1 MNNNNIPWVIKYAP
15 FKIDEMIMN
24 QSLKDMFNNMIE
36 TKTLSNMTLYG
47 IAGCGKTTLAKLIPY
62 QLDYYVHF
70 QSCSADGSIDMIK
83 TTILNYCQVMT
94 EANKQKIVILDEAD
108 QISQQGQ
115 MALRN
120 IIVDALPDTRFILTC
135 NYLDKIIPAL
145 QSRCT
150 PIKIEFSVKDVVE
163 YIMKILNKENIK
175 FTKDSLI
182 KFINNVIKKQYP
194 DVRSII
200 ERLQLSCQSGELIL
214 IDNFNNTVEN
224 EVIDFILST
233 DNIIKIREYLL
244 NNEDKFSGDYIK
256 LAGDLFNAV
265 TNDTKKMMII
275 AEYLYKMSLVFDKEI
290 QFTAMLIELKKN

>member
-1 MNNNNIPWVIKYAP
+1 MNDNIPWVIKYAP
-15 FKIDEMIMN
+15 TKIDEMIMN
-24 QSLKDMFNNMIE
+24 QSIKDMFNNMLN

-47 IAGCGKTTLAKLIPY
+47 VAGCGKTTLAKLIPY

-135 NYLDKIIPAL
+135 NYLDKIIPAI

-150 PIKIEFSVKDVVE
+150 PIKIEFSIKDILE
-163 YIMKILNKENIK
+163 HILKILNKEKIK
-175 FTKDSLI
+175 FTKDSI
-182 KFINNVIKKQYP
+182 SKFLNNIIKKQYP
-194 DVRSII
+194 DIRSII
-200 ERLQLSCQSGELIL
+200 ERLQLSSQSGELII
-214 IDNFNNTVEN
+214 IDNFNNTIEN
-224 EVIDFILST
+224 EVINFILST
-233 DNIIKIREYLL
+233 DNVIKIREYLL
-244 NNEDKFSGDYIK
+244 TNEDKFSGDYIK

>member
-1 MNNNNIPWVIKYAP
+1 MDNNIPWVIKYAP
-15 FKIDEMIMN
+15 SKIDEMIMN
-24 QSLKDMFNNMIE
+24 QSLKDMFNNMIN

-135 NYLDKIIPAL
+135 NYLDKIIPAI

-163 YIMKILNKENIK
+163 YIMKILNNENIK
-175 FTKDSLI
+175 FTKESLV
-182 KFINNVIKKQYP
+182 KFINNIIKKQYP

-200 ERLQLSCQSGELIL
+200 ERLQLSCQSGELVL
-214 IDNFNNTVEN
+214 IDNFNNTIEN
-224 EVIDFILST
+224 EVINFILST
-233 DNIIKIREYLL
+233 DNILKIREYLL
-244 NNEDKFSGDYIK
+244 SNEDKFSGDYIK

-265 TNDTKKMMII
+265 TNDTKKMLII
-275 AEYLYKMSLVFDKEI
+275 AEYLYKMSIVFDKEI